1 MSDPQPDLQPLYTET
16 DPNGVVT
23 VWLEQPER
31 PVVVLDRLLISRLDL
46 TLDRLSDHIKG
57 FVLASRC
64 ERVYVAGADLVEI
77 DGLSD
82 EELDEYL
89 TLGQRVFGR
98 IADLPCTTV
107 AAITGATLGG
117 GLEIAMHCDTL
128 VALRPAVDARQY
140 PVGLPEAGLAICPGW
155 GGANMLPAR
164 IDAKWAIELTATGKT
179 QKVSSMIEAGLFA
192 DTASDAKSVL
202 KISRERA
209 LAKKQPRAEDGPPNI
224 SWDADRAKTALASAV
239 LPSTNSARGVREC
252 VEAGFRDG
260 WAAGLEAEKN
270 TLISLRKTPE
280 AREALDAF
288 FAKSKP
294 KANA

>member
-1 MSDPQPDLQPLYTET
+1 MSDLKPLYTET

-46 TLDRLSDHIKG
+46 TLDRVSDSMAG

-98 IADLPCTTV
+98 LADLPCTTV

-128 VALRPAVDARQY
+128 VALRPAVDAKPY
-140 PVGLPEAGLAICPGW
+140 LVGLPEAGLAICPGW

-164 IDAKWAIELTATGKT
+164 LSPKWAIELTATGKA
-179 QKVSSMIEAGLFA
+179 QKATSMIEAGLFA
-192 DTASDAKSVL
+192 DTASDARGVL
-202 KISRERA
+202 MLARERA
-209 LAKKQPRAEDGPPNI
+209 LAKKEDRGGDGPSNI
-224 SWDADRAKTALASAV
+224 SWDPDAARAALESAE
-239 LPSTNSARGVREC
+239 LPDTKAAQGVRGC
-252 VEAGFRDG
+252 VEAGLGGG

-280 AREALDAF
+280 AREALEAF

-294 KANA
+294 KASA